1 MAYDIN
7 SIKKDAIGNYPT
19 SINHLWLT
27 NRTNFYYG
35 ASNAIRTSN
44 TINSGVYARYDQATM
59 KVSAFDIKTGAKLWQ
74 SEKLPGGDWANFE
87 RSWTIAYGIVFGS
100 GMDGHIYAWDAKTGA
115 MKWDYYFGSAGYEN
129 AYGAYA
135 VYNGFTV
142 ADGKVYVCNDEH
154 SPDAVMWRGGRLYC
168 IDAYT
173 GEGLWNI
180 SGWLRHA
187 VISDG
192 ILTSNNVLDMKI
204 YTIGKG
210 PSATTVSAPQSAV
223 TVGSP
228 ITITGTVTD
237 QSPGQKGTPA
247 VSDISMSAWMEY
259 VHMQKIIPGNAK
271 GVPVKLLA
279 VSPDGQTIDLGTA
292 TSDIGGSYGISWTP
306 AKEGLYQII
315 ATFEGTNGYGGSY
328 ATTYLTVGPAN
339 PIITPTIAPTATV
352 VPTITPTATV
362 SASPTVAPTPGT
374 GISTE
379 TLLIAGAAV
388 VIIIAVIAAA
398 LVLRKRK

>member
-1 MAYDIN
+1 
-7 SIKKDAIGNYPT
+7 
-19 SINHLWLT
+19 
-27 NRTNFYYG
+27 
-35 ASNAIRTSN
+35 
-44 TINSGVYARYDQATM
+44 
-59 KVSAFDIKTGAKLWQ
+59 
-74 SEKLPGGDWANFE
+74 
-87 RSWTIAYGIVFGS
+87 
-100 GMDGHIYAWDAKTGA
+100 MDGHIYAWDAKTGV

-180 SGWLRHA
+180 SSWLRHA

-259 VHMQKIIPGNAK
+259 LHMQKTIPGNAT

-279 VSPDGQTIDLGTA
+279 VSPDGQTIDLGTG

-306 AKEGLYQII
+306 TKEGLYQII
-315 ATFEGTNGYGGSY
+315 ATFEGTKAYASSY
-328 ATTYLTVGPAN
+328 ATTYMTVGSAVTTPQ
-339 PIITPTIAPTATV
+339 TPTPAFTSTPSATQTPAPTAFS
-352 VPTITPTATV
+352 P
-362 SASPTVAPTPGT
+362 SPTVAPTPGT